1 MKLLHVCESVIGGT
15 GSYISEL
22 IPKQVELYGA
32 ENVVLLIPG
41 NQIHYLDAEV
51 LASGVKMIPF
61 SRKSR
66 IWGISSF
73 VSTYAQTLRTFKP
86 DVVHAH
92 SSIAGLVV
100 RLMGVRRD
108 YSIVFCPHGWS
119 VDIKGARLLRGIAE
133 CVERVLSLNT
143 DSAILISQH
152 EYRRASDLGF
162 PREKL
167 SLVISGITPNI
178 PTVPAAKWDDP
189 RMRVLFAGRFDF
201 QKGVDVLLDAV
212 EGQEDR
218 MSVRLVGGGVVN
230 SLSLPETLPMHVTN
244 LGWLDRLDVCAQ
256 MKSCDVLVV
265 PSRWEGFGLV
275 AIEAMRLGVPVVASA
290 VGGLKEILGEG
301 RYGVVVP
308 PEDPAALR
316 AALRALTPARL
327 KELSDLGRE
336 RFLAAYS
343 SERMVREIDAV
354 YAAVQK

>member
-22 IPKQVELYGA
+22 IPRQVELYGA
-32 ENVVLLIPG
+32 DNVVLLIPG
-41 NQIHYLDAEV
+41 NQMHYLDAEV
-51 LASGVKMIPF
+51 VASGVKMIPF

-66 IWGISSF
+66 FSGIFSF
-73 VSTYAQTLRTFKP
+73 VSTYARVLREFKP

-100 RLMGVRRD
+100 RLSGVRRK
-108 YSIVFCPHGWS
+108 YTIVFCPHGWS
-119 VDIKGARLLRGIAE
+119 VDIKGARVLRCIAE
-133 CVERVLSLNT
+133 CVERVLALNT
-143 DSAILISQH
+143 DRVVLISQH
-152 EYRRASDLGF
+152 EYRRAGDLGF
-162 PREKL
+162 PEKKL
-167 SLVISGITPNI
+167 SLVISGI
-178 PTVPAAKWDDP
+178 VPDLPQVAAAKWDDT
-189 RMRVLFAGRFDF
+189 RLKVLFAGRFDF
-201 QKGVDVLLDAV
+201 QKGVDVLLQAV
-212 EGQEDR
+212 EGQEAR
-218 MSVRLVGGGVVN
+218 MSLRLVGGGVVN
-230 SLSLPETLPMHVTN
+230 SLNLPESLPLHVAN

-290 VGGLKEILGEG
+290 VGGLREILGEG
-301 RYGVVVP
+301 QYGVIVP

-316 AALRALTPARL
+316 AALLALTPARL
-327 KELSDLGRE
+327 KELSELGRT